1 MKKTILLV
9 DDENDLR
16 EVLDISLSDSGYEVL
31 TAANGV
37 QALSILKEKDIPVV
51 ITDIKMPGID
61 GIELLRKIK
70 NNYPET
76 EVIML
81 TGHGDL
87 DLAIKSLKHEA
98 TDFITKPIN
107 DDALE
112 MALSRAFDK
121 ISMRRKLK
129 EYERNRVMY
138 DLFINELIQEDV
150 MIIGS
155 DYRILDIN
163 ETLLKKLGLEKNE
176 TVGRYCYE
184 ITHRST
190 TPCFGEDHRCP
201 LKETLITRKPTTETH
216 IHKDK
221 DNKNVYYSISA
232 YPLLE
237 NGEIIGA
244 IELSRDITADI
255 NARQAMMQQDK
266 LASIGRLSAGVAH
279 EINNPLT
286 TILTTSML
294 IQEDIDPDNP
304 MLEELVTITN
314 ETLRC
319 RKIVASL
326 LDFARQTKPTKKH
339 HNINDIVEECIRLT
353 RKQAEF
359 KNLKMLKELSDK
371 VPALLVDKEQIQQA
385 LINLI
390 LNATDATDP
399 GGTIKISTLFS
410 PDEEFINI
418 KVGDTGKGIAAD
430 VIDNIF
436 EPFFTTRDVGTGLG
450 LAITH
455 GIIGRHGGDIRV
467 QSRPG
472 QGTTFTIRLPRN
484 QGTQNDHSKSPDP
497 HH

>member
-9 DDENDLR
+9 DDEADLR
-16 EVLDISLSDSGYEVL
+16 EVLDISLSDTGYNVL
-31 TAANGV
+31 TAENST
-37 QALSILKEKDIPVV
+37 QALDLLNDNDIPVV

-70 NNYPET
+70 SKNPET

-87 DLAIKSLKHEA
+87 ELAIKSLKHEA

-112 MALSRAFDK
+112 MALVRAFEK
-121 ISMRRKLK
+121 ISTRQKLK
-129 EYERNRVMY
+129 EYDRNRAMY
-138 DLFINELIQEDV
+138 DVLINELIQEDV
-150 MIIGS
+150 LIIGS
-155 DYRILDIN
+155 DYRVLDIN
-163 ETLLKKLGLEKNE
+163 ETLLATLGLERKE
-176 TVGRYCYE
+176 AVGRYCYE
-184 ITHRST
+184 ITHRLT
-190 TPCFGEDHRCP
+190 KPCSGEDHKCP
-201 LKETLITRKPTTETH
+201 LKETLMTRKPTKETH

-221 DNKNVYYSISA
+221 DNKNIHYSISA
-232 YPLLE
+232 YPLFE

-255 NARQAMMQQDK
+255 NTRQAMMQQDK

-286 TILTTSML
+286 TILTTAML

-304 MLEELVTITN
+304 MYEELGTITN

-326 LDFARQTKPTKKH
+326 LDFARQTKPTKKY
-339 HNINDIVEECIRLT
+339 HNINDIIIECIGLT

-359 KNLKMLKELSDK
+359 KDVQILKALSEQVPEL
-371 VPALLVDKEQIQQA
+371 LLDKEQIQQA

-399 GGTIKISTLFS
+399 GGKITVSTALS
-410 PDEEFINI
+410 PDNQFVNIN
-418 KVGDTGKGIAAD
+418 VSDTGKGIAAEVVD
-430 VIDNIF
+430 KIF
-436 EPFFTTRDVGTGLG
+436 EPFFTTREIGTGLG

-467 QSRPG
+467 QSQPG
-472 QGTTFTIRLPRN
+472 QGTAFTIRLPHN
-484 QGTQNDHSKSPDP
+484 QGNQDDRP
-497 HH
+497 

>member
-9 DDENDLR
+9 DDEPDLR
-16 EVLDISLSDSGYEVL
+16 EVLDISLSDIGYEVL
-31 TAANGV
+31 TAENGT
-37 QALSILKEKDIPVV
+37 QALNILKEKNIPVV

-70 NNYPET
+70 NHNSEA

-112 MALSRAFDK
+112 IALVRAFEK
-121 ISMRRKLK
+121 ISMRQKLK
-129 EYERNRVMY
+129 EYDRNRAIY

-150 MIIGS
+150 MIIGA

-163 ETLLKKLGLEKNE
+163 ETLLNKLGLERKE
-176 TVGRYCYE
+176 AVGRYCYE
-184 ITHRST
+184 ITHRLSV
-190 TPCFGEDHRCP
+190 PCSGEDHKCP
-201 LKETLITRKPTTETH
+201 LEETLMTRKPTTETH

-221 DNKNVYYSISA
+221 DNNNIYYSISA
-232 YPLLE
+232 YPYFE

-255 NARQAMMQQDK
+255 NTRQAMMQKDK

-286 TILTTSML
+286 TILTTAML
-294 IQEDIDPDNP
+294 IQEDINPDNP
-304 MLEELVTITN
+304 IYEELETITN

-326 LDFARQTKPTKKH
+326 LDFARQTKPAKKH
-339 HNINDIVEECIRLT
+339 HNINDIITECIRLT

-359 KNLKMLKELSDK
+359 KDVQILEALSEK
-371 VPALLVDKEQIQQA
+371 VPELLLDKEQIQQA

-390 LNATDATDP
+390 LNASDATDP
-399 GGTIKISTLFS
+399 GGTITVSTTFS
-410 PDEEFINI
+410 PDNQFVNV
-418 KVGDTGKGIAAD
+418 KVSDTGKGMAAEVLD
-430 VIDNIF
+430 KIF
-436 EPFFTTRDVGTGLG
+436 EPFFTTREIGTGLG

-472 QGTTFTIRLPRN
+472 QGTTFGIRLPRN
-484 QGTQNDHSKSPDP
+484 QGNQDDHP
-497 HH
+497 

>member
-9 DDENDLR
+9 DDEPDLR
-16 EVLDISLSDSGYEVL
+16 EVLDISLSDSGYTVL
-31 TAANGV
+31 TAENGV
-37 QALSILKEKDIPVV
+37 QALNILKDADIPVV
-51 ITDIKMPGID
+51 ITDIKMPGVD
-61 GIELLRKIK
+61 GIELLRQIK
-70 NNYPET
+70 GKNPET

-87 DLAIKSLKHEA
+87 ELAIKSLKHEA

-112 MALSRAFDK
+112 MALERAFEK
-121 ISMRRKLK
+121 IQMRQKLK
-129 EYERNRVMY
+129 EYNRNRAMY

-163 ETLLKKLGLEKNE
+163 ETLLKKLGLKPKEAI
-176 TVGRYCYE
+176 GRYCYE
-184 ITHRST
+184 ITHRLPV
-190 TPCFGEDHRCP
+190 PCSGENHKCP
-201 LKETLITRKPTTETH
+201 LEETLKTRKPSKETH

-232 YPLLE
+232 YPLFE

-286 TILTTSML
+286 TILTTAML
-294 IQEDIDPDNP
+294 IQEDIKPNTT
-304 MLEELVTITN
+304 MYEELETITN

-326 LDFARQTKPTKKH
+326 LDFARQTKPAKKY
-339 HNINDIVEECIRLT
+339 HNINDIITECIQLT

-359 KNLKMLKELSDK
+359 KDIKMLIQFSDDIPEL
-371 VPALLVDKEQIQQA
+371 LLDKEQIQQA
-385 LINLI
+385 VINLI

-399 GGTIKISTLFS
+399 GGTITVSTAFS
-410 PDEEFINI
+410 PDDKFVEINI
-418 KVGDTGKGIAAD
+418 SDTGKGISAE
-430 VIDNIF
+430 NINKIF
-436 EPFFTTRDVGTGLG
+436 DPFFTTREIGTGLG

-455 GIIGRHGGDIRV
+455 GIIGRHGGDISV
-467 QSRPG
+467 KSQPD
-472 QGTTFTIRLPRN
+472 QGATFTIRFPRD
-484 QGTQNDHSKSPDP
+484 QGSQDGHP
-497 HH
+497 

>member
-9 DDENDLR
+9 DDEADLR
-16 EVLDISLSDSGYEVL
+16 EVLDISLSDTGYKVL
-31 TAANGV
+31 TAENGT
-37 QALSILKEKDIPVV
+37 QALNILNDNDIPVV
-51 ITDIKMPGID
+51 VTDIKMPGID

-70 NNYPET
+70 SKNPEA

-87 DLAIKSLKHEA
+87 ELAIKSLKHEA

-112 MALSRAFDK
+112 MALQRAFEK
-121 ISMRRKLK
+121 IQMRQKLK
-129 EYERNRVMY
+129 EYQRNRAMY

-163 ETLLKKLGLEKNE
+163 ETLLKKLGLERE
-176 TVGRYCYE
+176 EAVGRYCYE
-184 ITHRST
+184 VTHRLSV
-190 TPCFGEDHRCP
+190 PCSGEHHKCP
-201 LKETLITRKPTTETH
+201 LEETLKTRKPTKETH

-232 YPLLE
+232 YPFFE
-237 NGEIIGA
+237 NGDLIGA

-255 NARQAMMQQDK
+255 NSRQAMMQKDK

-286 TILTTSML
+286 TILTTAML
-294 IQEDIDPDNP
+294 IQEDIDPTNP
-304 MLEELVTITN
+304 MYEELQTITN

-326 LDFARQTKPTKKH
+326 LDFARQTKPAKKH
-339 HNINDIVEECIRLT
+339 HNINDIIKECIRLT

-359 KNLKMLKELSDK
+359 KDVQIEKALSKE
-371 VPALLVDKEQIQQA
+371 VPELLLDKEQIQQA

-399 GGTIKISTLFS
+399 GGKITISTNFLSDDHFV
-410 PDEEFINI
+410 DI
-418 KVGDTGKGIAAD
+418 KVSDTGKGIAAEVVD
-430 VIDNIF
+430 KIF
-436 EPFFTTRDVGTGLG
+436 EPFFTTREIGTGLG

-455 GIIGRHGGDIRV
+455 GIIGRHGGEIRV
-467 QSRPG
+467 QSQPC
-472 QGTTFTIRLPRN
+472 QGTTFTIRLPHNRGN
-484 QGTQNDHSKSPDP
+484 QNDRP
-497 HH
+497 

>member
-9 DDENDLR
+9 DDEADLR
-16 EVLDISLSDSGYEVL
+16 EVLDISLSDTGYNVL
-31 TAANGV
+31 TAENST
-37 QALSILKEKDIPVV
+37 QALDLLNDNDIPVV

-70 NNYPET
+70 SKNPET

-87 DLAIKSLKHEA
+87 ELAIKSLKHEA

-112 MALSRAFDK
+112 MALVRAFEK
-121 ISMRRKLK
+121 IKMRQKLK
-129 EYERNRVMY
+129 EYHRNRAMY

-163 ETLLKKLGLEKNE
+163 ETLLSKLGLERKE
-176 TVGRYCYE
+176 AVGRYCYE
-184 ITHRST
+184 ITHRLSV
-190 TPCFGEDHRCP
+190 PCSGEDHKCP
-201 LKETLITRKPTTETH
+201 LEETLKTRKPTKETH

-221 DNKNVYYSISA
+221 DNKNIYFSISA
-232 YPLLE
+232 YPLFE

-255 NARQAMMQQDK
+255 NTRQAMMQQDK

-286 TILTTSML
+286 TILTTAML

-304 MLEELVTITN
+304 MYEELGTITN

-326 LDFARQTKPTKKH
+326 LDFARQTKPTKKY
-339 HNINDIVEECIRLT
+339 HNINDIIIECIGLT

-359 KNLKMLKELSDK
+359 KDVQILKALSEQVPEL
-371 VPALLVDKEQIQQA
+371 LLDKEQIQQA

-399 GGTIKISTLFS
+399 GGKITVSTALS
-410 PDEEFINI
+410 PDNQFVNIN
-418 KVGDTGKGIAAD
+418 VSDTGKGIAAEVVD
-430 VIDNIF
+430 KIF
-436 EPFFTTRDVGTGLG
+436 EPFFTTREIGTGLG

-472 QGTTFTIRLPRN
+472 QGTTFTIRLPHN
-484 QGTQNDHSKSPDP
+484 QGNQDDHP
-497 HH
+497 

>member
-9 DDENDLR
+9 DDESAIR
-16 EVLDISLSDSGYEVL
+16 EVLNISLSDTGYNVL
-31 TAANGV
+31 TAENGT
-37 QALSILKEKDIPVV
+37 QAINIIKNNDVPVV

-70 NNYPET
+70 SKNPET

-87 DLAIKSLKHEA
+87 ELAIKSLKLEA
-98 TDFITKPIN
+98 MDFITKPIN

-112 MALSRAFDK
+112 MALQRAFEK
-121 ISMRRKLK
+121 ISIRQKLK
-129 EYERNRVMY
+129 EYERNRAMY
-138 DLFINELIQEDV
+138 DILINELIQEDV

-163 ETLLKKLGLEKNE
+163 ETLLNKLGLSRKEA
-176 TVGRYCYE
+176 VGRYCYE
-184 ITHRST
+184 ITHRLSV
-190 TPCFGEDHRCP
+190 PCSGEDHKCP
-201 LKETLITRKPTTETH
+201 LEETLKTRKPTKETH

-232 YPLLE
+232 YPFFE

-255 NARQAMMQQDK
+255 NTRQAMMQQDK

-286 TILTTSML
+286 TILTTAML
-294 IQEDIDPDNP
+294 IQEDIDPANP
-304 MLEELVTITN
+304 MYEELETITN

-326 LDFARQTKPTKKH
+326 LDFARQTKPAKKH
-339 HNINDIVEECIRLT
+339 HNINDIITECIRLT

-359 KNLKMLKELSDK
+359 KDVKIEKALSDK
-371 VPALLVDKEQIQQA
+371 VPELLLDKEQIQQA

-390 LNATDATDP
+390 LNASDATDP
-399 GGTIKISTLFS
+399 GGKITVSTALLPGNQFV
-410 PDEEFINI
+410 NI
-418 KVGDTGKGIAAD
+418 TVSDTGKGIDAEIVD
-430 VIDNIF
+430 KIF
-436 EPFFTTRDVGTGLG
+436 EPFFTTRDIGTGLG

-467 QSRPG
+467 QSRPA
-472 QGTTFTIRLPRN
+472 QGSTFTIRLPIN
-484 QGTQNDHSKSPDP
+484 QGNQDDRL
-497 HH
+497 

>member
-9 DDENDLR
+9 DDEADLR
-16 EVLDISLSDSGYEVL
+16 EVLDISLSDSGYNVL
-31 TAANGV
+31 TAENST
-37 QALSILKEKDIPVV
+37 QALNILNDNDIPVV

-70 NNYPET
+70 SKNPET

-87 DLAIKSLKHEA
+87 ELAIKSLKHEA

-112 MALSRAFDK
+112 MALQRAFEK
-121 ISMRRKLK
+121 IQMRQKLK
-129 EYERNRVMY
+129 EYDRNRAMY
-138 DLFINELIQEDV
+138 DVLINELIQEDV

-155 DYRILDIN
+155 DYRVLDIN
-163 ETLLKKLGLEKNE
+163 ETLLATLGLERKE
-176 TVGRYCYE
+176 AVGRYCYE
-184 ITHRST
+184 ITHRLT
-190 TPCFGEDHRCP
+190 TPCSGEDHKCP
-201 LKETLITRKPTTETH
+201 LKETLMTRKPTKETH

-221 DNKNVYYSISA
+221 DNKNVHYSISA
-232 YPLLE
+232 YPLFE

-255 NARQAMMQQDK
+255 NTRQAMMQQDK

-286 TILTTSML
+286 TILTTAML

-304 MLEELVTITN
+304 MYEELETITN

-326 LDFARQTKPTKKH
+326 LDFARQTKPAKKH
-339 HNINDIVEECIRLT
+339 HNINDIIAECVGLT

-359 KNLKMLKELSDK
+359 KDVQILKALSEK
-371 VPALLVDKEQIQQA
+371 VPKLLLDKEQIQQA

-399 GGTIKISTLFS
+399 GGKITVSTAFS
-410 PDEEFINI
+410 PGNQFVNI
-418 KVGDTGKGIAAD
+418 KVSDTGKGIAAEVVD
-430 VIDNIF
+430 KIF
-436 EPFFTTRDVGTGLG
+436 EPFFTTREIGTGLG

-472 QGTTFTIRLPRN
+472 QGTTFTIRLPHN
-484 QGTQNDHSKSPDP
+484 QGNQDDHR
-497 HH
+497 

>member
-9 DDENDLR
+9 DDEADLR
-16 EVLDISLSDSGYEVL
+16 EVLDISLSDTGYEVL
-31 TAANGV
+31 TAENGA
-37 QALSILKEKDIPVV
+37 QALNILKENDIPVV

-70 NNYPET
+70 NKNPET

-87 DLAIKSLKHEA
+87 DLAIKSLKHKA

-112 MALSRAFDK
+112 MALIRAFEK
-121 ISMRRKLK
+121 ISMRQKLK
-129 EYERNRVMY
+129 EYDRNRAMY
-138 DLFINELIQEDV
+138 DVLINELIQEDV
-150 MIIGS
+150 LIIGS
-155 DYRILDIN
+155 DYRVLDIN
-163 ETLLKKLGLEKNE
+163 ETLLATLGLERKE
-176 TVGRYCYE
+176 AVGRYCYE
-184 ITHRST
+184 ITHRLT
-190 TPCFGEDHRCP
+190 TPCSGEDHKCP
-201 LKETLITRKPTTETH
+201 LKETLMTRKPTKETH

-221 DNKNVYYSISA
+221 DNKNVHYSISA
-232 YPLLE
+232 YPLFE

-255 NARQAMMQQDK
+255 NTRQAMMQQDK

-286 TILTTSML
+286 TILTTAML
-294 IQEDIDPDNP
+294 IQEDIDPKNP
-304 MLEELVTITN
+304 MYEELETITN

-326 LDFARQTKPTKKH
+326 LDFARQTKPAKKH
-339 HNINDIVEECIRLT
+339 HNINDIIAECVGLT

-359 KNLKMLKELSDK
+359 KDVQILKALSEK
-371 VPALLVDKEQIQQA
+371 VPKLLLDKEQIQQA

-399 GGTIKISTLFS
+399 GGKITVSTAFS
-410 PDEEFINI
+410 PDNQFVNI
-418 KVGDTGKGIAAD
+418 KVSDTGKGIAAEVVD
-430 VIDNIF
+430 KIF
-436 EPFFTTRDVGTGLG
+436 EPFFTTREIGTGLG

-472 QGTTFTIRLPRN
+472 QGTTFTIRLPHN
-484 QGTQNDHSKSPDP
+484 QGNQDDHP
-497 HH
+497 

>member
-9 DDENDLR
+9 DDEPDLR
-16 EVLDISLSDSGYEVL
+16 EVLDISLSDSGYTVL
-31 TAANGV
+31 TAENGV
-37 QALSILKEKDIPVV
+37 QALNILKDADIPVV
-51 ITDIKMPGID
+51 ITDIKMPGVD
-61 GIELLRKIK
+61 GIELLRQIK
-70 NNYPET
+70 GKNPET

-87 DLAIKSLKHEA
+87 ELAIKSLKHEA

-112 MALSRAFDK
+112 MALERAFEK
-121 ISMRRKLK
+121 IQMRQKLK
-129 EYERNRVMY
+129 EYHRNRAMY

-163 ETLLKKLGLEKNE
+163 ETLLKKLGLKPKEAI
-176 TVGRYCYE
+176 GRYCYE
-184 ITHRST
+184 ITHRLSV
-190 TPCFGEDHRCP
+190 PCSGENHKCP
-201 LKETLITRKPTTETH
+201 LEETLKTRKPSKETH

-232 YPLLE
+232 YPLFE

-286 TILTTSML
+286 TILTTAML
-294 IQEDIDPDNP
+294 IQEDIKPNTT
-304 MLEELVTITN
+304 MYEELETITN

-326 LDFARQTKPTKKH
+326 LDFARQTKPAKKY
-339 HNINDIVEECIRLT
+339 HNINDIITECIQLT

-359 KNLKMLKELSDK
+359 KDIKMLIQFSDDIPEL
-371 VPALLVDKEQIQQA
+371 LLDKEQIQQA
-385 LINLI
+385 VINLI

-399 GGTIKISTLFS
+399 GGTITVSTAFS
-410 PDEEFINI
+410 PDDKFVEINI
-418 KVGDTGKGIAAD
+418 SDTGKGISAE
-430 VIDNIF
+430 NINKIF
-436 EPFFTTRDVGTGLG
+436 DPFFTTREIGTGLG

-455 GIIGRHGGDIRV
+455 GIIGRHGGDISV
-467 QSRPG
+467 KSQPD
-472 QGTTFTIRLPRN
+472 QGATFTIRFPRD
-484 QGTQNDHSKSPDP
+484 QGSQDGHP
-497 HH
+497 

>member
-9 DDENDLR
+9 DDETDLR
-16 EVLDISLSDSGYEVL
+16 EVLDISLSDAGYRVF
-31 TAANGV
+31 TAENGT
-37 QALSILKEKDIPVV
+37 QALDILKDNDIPVV

-61 GIELLRKIK
+61 GIDLLRKIK
-70 NNYPET
+70 SKNPET

-112 MALSRAFDK
+112 MALERAFEK
-121 ISMRRKLK
+121 IQMRQKLK
-129 EYERNRVMY
+129 EYHRNRAMY

-163 ETLLKKLGLEKNE
+163 ETLLKKLGLERKE
-176 TVGRYCYE
+176 AIGRYCYE
-184 ITHRST
+184 ITHRLSD
-190 TPCFGEDHRCP
+190 PCSGEDHQCP
-201 LKETLITRKPTTETH
+201 LEETLRTQKPSKETH

-232 YPLLE
+232 YPFFE

-255 NARQAMMQQDK
+255 NARQAMMLQDK

-286 TILTTSML
+286 TILTSAML
-294 IQEDIDPDNP
+294 IQEEIDPNTP
-304 MLEELVTITN
+304 MFEELGTITN

-326 LDFARQTKPTKKH
+326 LDFARQTRPAKKL
-339 HNINDIVEECIRLT
+339 HNINDIISECVGLT

-359 KNLKMLKELSDK
+359 KDIKIVRQLSDNI
-371 VPALLVDKEQIQQA
+371 PQLLLDKEQIQQA
-385 LINLI
+385 VINLI
-390 LNATDATDP
+390 LNATDATDS
-399 GGTIKISTLFS
+399 GGTITVSTEFS
-410 PDEEFINI
+410 PDDKFVKVNI
-418 KVGDTGKGIAAD
+418 SDTGKGISAEN
-430 VIDNIF
+430 IDKIF
-436 EPFFTTRDVGTGLG
+436 EPFFTTREIGTGLG

-455 GIIGRHGGDIRV
+455 GIIGRHGGDIKV
-467 QSRPG
+467 QSQPG
-472 QGTTFTIRLPRN
+472 QGTTFTIRFPSS
-484 QGTQNDHSKSPDP
+484 QGKQNGHS
-497 HH
+497 

>member
-9 DDENDLR
+9 DDEADLR
-16 EVLDISLSDSGYEVL
+16 EVLDISLSDSGYNVL
-31 TAANGV
+31 TAENST
-37 QALSILKEKDIPVV
+37 QALNILNDNDIPVV

-70 NNYPET
+70 SKNPET

-87 DLAIKSLKHEA
+87 ELAIKSLKHEA

-112 MALSRAFDK
+112 MALQRAFEK
-121 ISMRRKLK
+121 ISMRQKLK
-129 EYERNRVMY
+129 EYDRNRAMY
-138 DLFINELIQEDV
+138 DVLINELIQEDV

-155 DYRILDIN
+155 DYRVLDIN
-163 ETLLKKLGLEKNE
+163 ETLLATLGLERKE
-176 TVGRYCYE
+176 AVGRYCYE
-184 ITHRST
+184 ITHRLT
-190 TPCFGEDHRCP
+190 TPCSGEDHKCP
-201 LKETLITRKPTTETH
+201 LKETFMTRKPTKETH

-221 DNKNVYYSISA
+221 DNKNVHYSISA
-232 YPLLE
+232 YPLFE

-255 NARQAMMQQDK
+255 NTRQAMMQQDK

-286 TILTTSML
+286 TILTTAML

-304 MLEELVTITN
+304 MYEELETITN

-326 LDFARQTKPTKKH
+326 LDFARQTKPAKKH
-339 HNINDIVEECIRLT
+339 YNINDIITECVGLT

-359 KNLKMLKELSDK
+359 KDVQILKALSEK
-371 VPALLVDKEQIQQA
+371 VPKLLLDKEQIQQA

-399 GGTIKISTLFS
+399 GGKITVSTAFS
-410 PDEEFINI
+410 PDNQFVNI
-418 KVGDTGKGIAAD
+418 KVSDTGKGIAAEVVD
-430 VIDNIF
+430 KIF
-436 EPFFTTRDVGTGLG
+436 EPFFTTREIGTGLG

-472 QGTTFTIRLPRN
+472 QGTTFTIRLPHN
-484 QGTQNDHSKSPDP
+484 QGNQDDHR
-497 HH
+497 

>member
-9 DDENDLR
+9 DDEADLR
-16 EVLDISLSDSGYEVL
+16 EVLDISLSDTGYNVL
-31 TAANGV
+31 TAENSA
-37 QALSILKEKDIPVV
+37 QALDLLNDNDIPVV

-70 NNYPET
+70 SKNPET

-87 DLAIKSLKHEA
+87 ELAIKSLKHEA

-112 MALSRAFDK
+112 MALIRAFEK
-121 ISMRRKLK
+121 ISMRQKLK
-129 EYERNRVMY
+129 EYDRNRAMY
-138 DLFINELIQEDV
+138 DVLINELIQEDV

-155 DYRILDIN
+155 DYRVLDIN
-163 ETLLKKLGLEKNE
+163 ETLLATLGLERKE
-176 TVGRYCYE
+176 AVGRYCYE
-184 ITHRST
+184 ITHRLT
-190 TPCFGEDHRCP
+190 KPCSGEDHKCP
-201 LKETLITRKPTTETH
+201 LKETLMTRKPTKETH

-221 DNKNVYYSISA
+221 DNKNIHYSISA
-232 YPLLE
+232 YPLFE

-255 NARQAMMQQDK
+255 NTRQAMMQQDK

-286 TILTTSML
+286 TILTTAML
-294 IQEDIDPDNP
+294 IQEDIDPKNP
-304 MLEELVTITN
+304 MYEELETITN

-326 LDFARQTKPTKKH
+326 LDFARQTEPAKKH
-339 HNINDIVEECIRLT
+339 YNINDIITECIRLT

-359 KNLKMLKELSDK
+359 KDVQILQALSEK
-371 VPALLVDKEQIQQA
+371 VPKLLLDKEQIQQA

-399 GGTIKISTLFS
+399 GGKITVSTALS
-410 PDEEFINI
+410 PDNQFVNIN
-418 KVGDTGKGIAAD
+418 VSDTGKGIAAEVVD
-430 VIDNIF
+430 KIF
-436 EPFFTTRDVGTGLG
+436 EPFFTTREIGTGLG

-472 QGTTFTIRLPRN
+472 QGTTFTIRLPHN
-484 QGTQNDHSKSPDP
+484 QGNQDDHP
-497 HH
+497 

>member
-9 DDENDLR
+9 DDEADLR
-16 EVLDISLSDSGYEVL
+16 EVLDISLSDTGYNVL
-31 TAANGV
+31 TAENST
-37 QALSILKEKDIPVV
+37 QALKILNDNDIPVV

-70 NNYPET
+70 SKNPET

-87 DLAIKSLKHEA
+87 ELAIKSLKHEA

-112 MALSRAFDK
+112 MALVRAFEK
-121 ISMRRKLK
+121 IQMRRKLK
-129 EYERNRVMY
+129 EYDRNRAMY
-138 DLFINELIQEDV
+138 DVFINELIQEDV

-163 ETLLKKLGLEKNE
+163 ETLLNKLGLERKE
-176 TVGRYCYE
+176 AVGRYCYE
-184 ITHRST
+184 ITHRLSV
-190 TPCFGEDHRCP
+190 PCSGEDHKCP
-201 LKETLITRKPTTETH
+201 LEETLMTRKPTTETH

-232 YPLLE
+232 YPLFE

-244 IELSRDITADI
+244 IELSRDITEDI
-255 NARQAMMQQDK
+255 NTRQAMMQQDK

-279 EINNPLT
+279 EINKPLT
-286 TILTTSML
+286 TILTTAML
-294 IQEDIDPDNP
+294 IQEDIDSKNP
-304 MLEELVTITN
+304 IYEELGTITN
-314 ETLRC
+314 EALRC

-326 LDFARQTKPTKKH
+326 LDFARQTKPAKKH
-339 HNINDIVEECIRLT
+339 HNINDIIIECIRLT

-359 KNLKMLKELSDK
+359 KDVQILETLSDK
-371 VPALLVDKEQIQQA
+371 VPKLLLDKEQIQQA

-390 LNATDATDP
+390 LNATDATEP
-399 GGTIKISTLFS
+399 GGKITVSTAFS
-410 PDEEFINI
+410 PDNQFVSI
-418 KVGDTGKGIAAD
+418 KVSDTGKGIGD
-430 VIDNIF
+430 ETIDKIF
-436 EPFFTTRDVGTGLG
+436 EPFFTTREIGTGLG

-455 GIIGRHGGDIRV
+455 GIIGRHGGDINV

-472 QGTTFTIRLPRN
+472 QGSTFAIRLPHN
-484 QGTQNDHSKSPDP
+484 QGNQNDQS
-497 HH
+497 

>member
-9 DDENDLR
+9 DDEADLR
-16 EVLDISLSDSGYEVL
+16 EVLDISLSDTGYKVF
-31 TAANGV
+31 TAENGT
-37 QALSILKEKDIPVV
+37 QALNILNDNDIPVV
-51 ITDIKMPGID
+51 VTDIKMPGID

-70 NNYPET
+70 SKNPEA

-87 DLAIKSLKHEA
+87 ELAIKSLKHEA

-112 MALSRAFDK
+112 MALQRAFEK
-121 ISMRRKLK
+121 IQMRQKLK
-129 EYERNRVMY
+129 DYQRNRAMY

-163 ETLLKKLGLEKNE
+163 ETLLKKLGLERKE
-176 TVGRYCYE
+176 AVGRYCYE
-184 ITHRST
+184 VTHRLSV
-190 TPCFGEDHRCP
+190 PCSGEHHKCP
-201 LKETLITRKPTTETH
+201 LEETLKTRKPTKETH

-232 YPLLE
+232 YPFFE
-237 NGEIIGA
+237 NGDLIGA

-255 NARQAMMQQDK
+255 NSRQAMMQKDK

-286 TILTTSML
+286 TILTTAML
-294 IQEDIDPDNP
+294 IQEDIDPANP
-304 MLEELVTITN
+304 MYEELQTITN

-326 LDFARQTKPTKKH
+326 LDFARQTKPAKKH
-339 HNINDIVEECIRLT
+339 HNINDIIKECIRLT

-359 KNLKMLKELSDK
+359 KDVQIEKALSEE
-371 VPALLVDKEQIQQA
+371 VPKLLVDKEQIQQA

-390 LNATDATDP
+390 LNASDATDP
-399 GGTIKISTLFS
+399 GGKITISTNFLSDDHFV
-410 PDEEFINI
+410 DI
-418 KVGDTGKGIAAD
+418 KVSDTGKGIAAEVVD
-430 VIDNIF
+430 KIF
-436 EPFFTTRDVGTGLG
+436 EPFFTTREIGTGLG

-455 GIIGRHGGDIRV
+455 GIIGRHGGEIRV
-467 QSRPG
+467 QSQPG
-472 QGTTFTIRLPRN
+472 QGTTFTIRLPHNRGN
-484 QGTQNDHSKSPDP
+484 QDDHP
-497 HH
+497 

>member
-9 DDENDLR
+9 DDEADLR
-16 EVLDISLSDSGYEVL
+16 EVLDISLSDTGYKVL
-31 TAANGV
+31 TAENGT
-37 QALSILKEKDIPVV
+37 QALNILNDNDIPVV
-51 ITDIKMPGID
+51 VTDIKMPGID

-70 NNYPET
+70 SKNPEA

-87 DLAIKSLKHEA
+87 ELAIKSLKHEA

-112 MALSRAFDK
+112 MALQRAFEK
-121 ISMRRKLK
+121 IQMRQKLK
-129 EYERNRVMY
+129 EYQRNRAMY

-163 ETLLKKLGLEKNE
+163 ETLLKKLGLERE
-176 TVGRYCYE
+176 EAVGRYCYE
-184 ITHRST
+184 VTHRQSV
-190 TPCFGEDHRCP
+190 PCSGEHHKCP
-201 LKETLITRKPTTETH
+201 LEETLKTRKPTKETH

-232 YPLLE
+232 YPFFE
-237 NGEIIGA
+237 NGDLIGA

-255 NARQAMMQQDK
+255 NSRQAMMQKDK

-286 TILTTSML
+286 TILTTAML
-294 IQEDIDPDNP
+294 IQEDIDPANP
-304 MLEELVTITN
+304 MYEELQTITN

-326 LDFARQTKPTKKH
+326 LDFARQTKPAKKH
-339 HNINDIVEECIRLT
+339 HNINDIIKECIRLT

-359 KNLKMLKELSDK
+359 KDVQIEKALSKE
-371 VPALLVDKEQIQQA
+371 VPELLLDKEQIQQA

-399 GGTIKISTLFS
+399 GGKITISTNFLSDDHFV
-410 PDEEFINI
+410 DI
-418 KVGDTGKGIAAD
+418 KVSDTGKGIAAEVVD
-430 VIDNIF
+430 KIF
-436 EPFFTTRDVGTGLG
+436 EPFFTTREIGTGLG

-455 GIIGRHGGDIRV
+455 GIIGRHGGEIRV
-467 QSRPG
+467 QSQPD
-472 QGTTFTIRLPRN
+472 QGTTFTIRLPHNRGN
-484 QGTQNDHSKSPDP
+484 QNDRP
-497 HH
+497 

>member
-9 DDENDLR
+9 DDETDLR
-16 EVLDISLSDSGYEVL
+16 EVLDISLSDAGYEVL
-31 TAANGV
+31 TAENGV
-37 QALSILKEKDIPVV
+37 QALNILKKNDIPVV

-70 NNYPET
+70 NINPET

-107 DDALE
+107 NGALE
-112 MALSRAFDK
+112 IALMRAFEK
-121 ISMRRKLK
+121 ISMRQKLK
-129 EYERNRVMY
+129 EYDRNRAMY

-150 MIIGS
+150 IIIGS

-163 ETLLKKLGLEKNE
+163 ETFLEKLGLERKE
-176 TVGRYCYE
+176 AVGRYCYE
-184 ITHRST
+184 ITHRQSV
-190 TPCFGEDHRCP
+190 PCSGEDHKCP
-201 LKETLITRKPTTETH
+201 LEETLKTRKPTKETH

-232 YPLLE
+232 YPFFE

-255 NARQAMMQQDK
+255 NTRQAMMQQDK

-286 TILTTSML
+286 TILTTAML
-294 IQEDIDPDNP
+294 IQEDIDPKNP
-304 MLEELVTITN
+304 MYEELGTITN

-326 LDFARQTKPTKKH
+326 LDFARQTKPAKKH
-339 HNINDIVEECIRLT
+339 HNINDIITECIRLT

-359 KNLKMLKELSDK
+359 KDVKIIKTLSEK
-371 VPALLVDKEQIQQA
+371 VPELLLDKEQIQQA

-390 LNATDATDP
+390 LNATDATEP
-399 GGTIKISTLFS
+399 GGTITVSTAFS
-410 PDEEFINI
+410 PDNQSVNI
-418 KVGDTGKGIAAD
+418 KVSDTGKGIAAEVMD
-430 VIDNIF
+430 KIF
-436 EPFFTTRDVGTGLG
+436 EPFFTTREIGTGLG

-455 GIIGRHGGDIRV
+455 GIIGRHDGDIRV

-472 QGTTFTIRLPRN
+472 QGTTFTIRLPHN
-484 QGTQNDHSKSPDP
+484 QGNQNDQP
-497 HH
+497 

>member
-9 DDENDLR
+9 DDEADLR
-16 EVLDISLSDSGYEVL
+16 EVLDISLSDTGYKVL
-31 TAANGV
+31 TAENGT
-37 QALSILKEKDIPVV
+37 QALNILNDNDIPVV
-51 ITDIKMPGID
+51 VTDIKMPGID

-70 NNYPET
+70 SKNPET

-87 DLAIKSLKHEA
+87 ELAIKSLKNEA

-112 MALSRAFDK
+112 MALQRAFEK
-121 ISMRRKLK
+121 IQMRQKLK
-129 EYERNRVMY
+129 EYQRNRAMY

-163 ETLLKKLGLEKNE
+163 ETLLNKLGLEHKE
-176 TVGRYCYE
+176 AVGRYCYE
-184 ITHRST
+184 VTHRLSV
-190 TPCFGEDHRCP
+190 PCSGEHHKCP
-201 LKETLITRKPTTETH
+201 LEETLKTRKPTKETH

-232 YPLLE
+232 YPFFE
-237 NGEIIGA
+237 NGDLIGA

-255 NARQAMMQQDK
+255 NSRQAMMQKDK

-286 TILTTSML
+286 TILTTAML
-294 IQEDIDPDNP
+294 IQEDIDPANP
-304 MLEELVTITN
+304 MYEELQTITN

-326 LDFARQTKPTKKH
+326 LDFARQTKPAKKH
-339 HNINDIVEECIRLT
+339 HNINDIIKECIRLT

-359 KNLKMLKELSDK
+359 KDVQIEKALSKE
-371 VPALLVDKEQIQQA
+371 VPELLLDKEQIQQA

-399 GGTIKISTLFS
+399 GGKITISTDYLSDDHFV
-410 PDEEFINI
+410 DI
-418 KVGDTGKGIAAD
+418 KVSDTGKGIAAEVVD
-430 VIDNIF
+430 KIF
-436 EPFFTTRDVGTGLG
+436 EPFFTTREIGTGLG

-467 QSRPG
+467 QSQPG
-472 QGTTFTIRLPRN
+472 QGTTFTIRLPHNRGN
-484 QGTQNDHSKSPDP
+484 QNDRP
-497 HH
+497 

>member
-9 DDENDLR
+9 DDEADLR
-16 EVLDISLSDSGYEVL
+16 EVLDISLSHAGYEVF
-31 TAANGV
+31 TAENGV
-37 QALSILKEKDIPVV
+37 QALDILKEKDIPVV

-61 GIELLRKIK
+61 GIDLLRKIK
-70 NNYPET
+70 NRHPET

-112 MALSRAFDK
+112 MAMVRAFDK
-121 ISMRRKLK
+121 ISMRKKLK
-129 EYERNRVMY
+129 EYDRNRAMY
-138 DLFINELIQEDV
+138 DIFINELIQEDV
-150 MIIGS
+150 LVIGS

-163 ETLLKKLGLEKNE
+163 ETLLNKLGLKRKEA
-176 TVGRYCYE
+176 VDRYCYE
-184 ITHRST
+184 ITHRLT
-190 TPCFGEDHRCP
+190 RPCSGEDHKCP
-201 LKETLITRKPTTETH
+201 LKETLMTRKPTTETH

-232 YPLLE
+232 YPLFE
-237 NGEIIGA
+237 NGEVIGA

-255 NARQAMMQQDK
+255 NGRHAMMQKDK

-286 TILTTSML
+286 TILTTAML

-304 MLEELVTITN
+304 MYEELETITN

-326 LDFARQTKPTKKH
+326 LDFARQTKPAKKH
-339 HNINDIVEECIRLT
+339 HNINDIITECIQLT

-359 KNLKMLKELSDK
+359 KDVQILNELSEK
-371 VPALLVDKEQIQQA
+371 VPKLLLDKEQIQQA
-385 LINLI
+385 FINLI

-399 GGTIKISTLFS
+399 GGTITVSTDFS
-410 PDEEFINI
+410 PDNQLVNI
-418 KVGDTGKGIAAD
+418 TVSDTGKGIAAEVLD
-430 VIDNIF
+430 KIF
-436 EPFFTTRDVGTGLG
+436 EPFFTTREIGTGLG

-467 QSRPG
+467 HSRPG
-472 QGTTFTIRLPRN
+472 EGTTFTIRLPHN
-484 QGTQNDHSKSPDP
+484 KGK
-497 HH
+497 

>member
-9 DDENDLR
+9 DDEADLR
-16 EVLDISLSDSGYEVL
+16 EVLDISLSDTGYNVL
-31 TAANGV
+31 TAENST
-37 QALSILKEKDIPVV
+37 QALKILNNNDIPVV

-70 NNYPET
+70 SKNPET

-87 DLAIKSLKHEA
+87 ELAIKSLKHEA

-112 MALSRAFDK
+112 MALVRAFEK
-121 ISMRRKLK
+121 IQMRRKLK
-129 EYERNRVMY
+129 EYDRNRAMY
-138 DLFINELIQEDV
+138 DVFINELIQEDV

-163 ETLLKKLGLEKNE
+163 ETLLNKLGLERKE
-176 TVGRYCYE
+176 AVGRYCYE
-184 ITHRST
+184 ITHRLSV
-190 TPCFGEDHRCP
+190 PCSGEDHKCP
-201 LKETLITRKPTTETH
+201 LKETLMTRKPTTETH

-232 YPLLE
+232 YPLFE

-244 IELSRDITADI
+244 IELSRDITEDI
-255 NARQAMMQQDK
+255 NTRQAMMQQDK

-286 TILTTSML
+286 TILTTAML
-294 IQEDIDPDNP
+294 IQEDIDSKNP
-304 MLEELVTITN
+304 IYEELGTITN
-314 ETLRC
+314 EALRC

-326 LDFARQTKPTKKH
+326 LDFARQTKPAKKH
-339 HNINDIVEECIRLT
+339 HNINDIIIECIRLT

-359 KNLKMLKELSDK
+359 KDVQILETLSDK
-371 VPALLVDKEQIQQA
+371 VPKLLLDKEQIQQA

-390 LNATDATDP
+390 LNATDATEP
-399 GGTIKISTLFS
+399 GGKITVSTAFS
-410 PDEEFINI
+410 PDNQFVSI
-418 KVGDTGKGIAAD
+418 KVSDTGKGIGD
-430 VIDNIF
+430 ETIDKIF
-436 EPFFTTRDVGTGLG
+436 EPFFTTREIGTGLG

-455 GIIGRHGGDIRV
+455 GIIGRHGGDINV

-472 QGTTFTIRLPRN
+472 QGSTFAIRLPHN
-484 QGTQNDHSKSPDP
+484 QGNQNDQS
-497 HH
+497 

>member
-9 DDENDLR
+9 DDEADLR
-16 EVLDISLSDSGYEVL
+16 EVLDISLSDTGYNVL
-31 TAANGV
+31 TAENST
-37 QALSILKEKDIPVV
+37 QALDLLNDNDIPVV

-70 NNYPET
+70 SKNPET

-87 DLAIKSLKHEA
+87 ELAIKSLKHEA

-112 MALSRAFDK
+112 MALVRAFEK
-121 ISMRRKLK
+121 ISTRQKLK
-129 EYERNRVMY
+129 EYDRNRAMY
-138 DLFINELIQEDV
+138 DVLINELIQEDV
-150 MIIGS
+150 LIIGS
-155 DYRILDIN
+155 DYRVLDIN
-163 ETLLKKLGLEKNE
+163 ETLLATLGLERKE
-176 TVGRYCYE
+176 AVGRYCYE
-184 ITHRST
+184 ITHRLT
-190 TPCFGEDHRCP
+190 KPCSGEDHKCP
-201 LKETLITRKPTTETH
+201 LKETLMTRKPTKETH

-221 DNKNVYYSISA
+221 DNKNIHYSISA
-232 YPLLE
+232 YPLFE

-255 NARQAMMQQDK
+255 NTRQAMMQQDK

-286 TILTTSML
+286 TILTTAML

-304 MLEELVTITN
+304 MYEELGTITN

-326 LDFARQTKPTKKH
+326 LDFARQTKPTKKY
-339 HNINDIVEECIRLT
+339 HNINDIIIECIGLT

-359 KNLKMLKELSDK
+359 KDVQILKALSEQVPEL
-371 VPALLVDKEQIQQA
+371 LLDKEQIQQA

-399 GGTIKISTLFS
+399 GGKITVSTALS
-410 PDEEFINI
+410 PDNQFVNIN
-418 KVGDTGKGIAAD
+418 VSDTGKGIAAEVVD
-430 VIDNIF
+430 KIF
-436 EPFFTTRDVGTGLG
+436 EPFFTTREIGTGLG

-472 QGTTFTIRLPRN
+472 QGTTFTIRLPHN
-484 QGTQNDHSKSPDP
+484 QGNQDDHP
-497 HH
+497 

>member
-9 DDENDLR
+9 DDEADLR
-16 EVLDISLSDSGYEVL
+16 EVLDISLSDTGYEVL
-31 TAANGV
+31 TAENGV
-37 QALSILKEKDIPVV
+37 QALNILNENDIQVV

-70 NNYPET
+70 NKNPET

-112 MALSRAFDK
+112 MALVRAFEK
-121 ISMRRKLK
+121 ISMRQKLK
-129 EYERNRVMY
+129 EYDRNRAMY
-138 DLFINELIQEDV
+138 DVLINELIQEDV

-155 DYRILDIN
+155 DYRILDVN
-163 ETLLKKLGLEKNE
+163 ETLLNKLGLERKE
-176 TVGRYCYE
+176 TVGQYCYE
-184 ITHRST
+184 ITHRQN
-190 TPCFGEDHRCP
+190 TPCSGEDHKCP
-201 LKETLITRKPTTETH
+201 LKETLMTRKSTKETH

-221 DNKNVYYSISA
+221 DNNNIYYSISA
-232 YPLLE
+232 YPLFE
-237 NGEIIGA
+237 NGEVVGA

-255 NARQAMMQQDK
+255 NTRQAMMQQDK

-286 TILTTSML
+286 TILTTAML

-304 MLEELVTITN
+304 MYEELGTITN

-326 LDFARQTKPTKKH
+326 LDFARQSKPAKKH
-339 HNINDIVEECIRLT
+339 HNINDIITECIQLT
-353 RKQAEF
+353 CKQAEF
-359 KNLKMLKELSDK
+359 KDVQILQALSEK
-371 VPALLVDKEQIQQA
+371 VPKLLLDKEQIQQA

-399 GGTIKISTLFS
+399 GGKITVSTAFS
-410 PDEEFINI
+410 PGNQFVNI
-418 KVGDTGKGIAAD
+418 KVSDTGKGIAD
-430 VIDNIF
+430 EVVDKIF
-436 EPFFTTRDVGTGLG
+436 EPFFTTREIGTGLG

-467 QSRPG
+467 QSRPS
-472 QGTTFTIRLPRN
+472 QGTTFTIRLPHKQGN
-484 QGTQNDHSKSPDP
+484 QDGHP
-497 HH
+497 

>member
-9 DDENDLR
+9 DDEADLR
-16 EVLDISLSDSGYEVL
+16 QVLDISLSDSGYEVL
-31 TAANGV
+31 TAENGA
-37 QALSILKEKDIPVV
+37 QALNILKENDIPVV

-70 NNYPET
+70 NKNPET

-98 TDFITKPIN
+98 IDFITKPIN

-112 MALSRAFDK
+112 MALVRAFEK
-121 ISMRRKLK
+121 ISMRQKLK
-129 EYERNRVMY
+129 EYDRNRAMY
-138 DLFINELIQEDV
+138 DVLINELIQEDV

-155 DYRILDIN
+155 DYRVLDIN
-163 ETLLKKLGLEKNE
+163 ETLLTTLGLERKE
-176 TVGRYCYE
+176 AVGRYCYE
-184 ITHRST
+184 ITHRLT
-190 TPCFGEDHRCP
+190 KPCSGEDHKCP
-201 LKETLITRKPTTETH
+201 LKETLMTRKPTKETH

-221 DNKNVYYSISA
+221 DNKNIHYSISA
-232 YPLLE
+232 YPLFE

-255 NARQAMMQQDK
+255 NTRQATMQRDK

-286 TILTTSML
+286 TILTTAML
-294 IQEDIDPDNP
+294 IQEDIDPKNP
-304 MLEELVTITN
+304 MYEELETITN

-326 LDFARQTKPTKKH
+326 LDFARQTKPAKKH
-339 HNINDIVEECIRLT
+339 HNINGIITECIRLT

-359 KNLKMLKELSDK
+359 KDVQILQALSEK
-371 VPALLVDKEQIQQA
+371 VPKLLLDKEQIQQA

-399 GGTIKISTLFS
+399 GGTITVSTAFS
-410 PDEEFINI
+410 PDNQFVNI
-418 KVGDTGKGIAAD
+418 TVSDTGKGIAAEVVD
-430 VIDNIF
+430 KIF
-436 EPFFTTRDVGTGLG
+436 EPFFTTREIGTGLG

-467 QSRPG
+467 QSRPS
-472 QGTTFTIRLPRN
+472 QGTTFTIRLPHDQGN
-484 QGTQNDHSKSPDP
+484 QDDHP
-497 HH
+497 

>member
-9 DDENDLR
+9 DDEADLR
-16 EVLDISLSDSGYEVL
+16 EVLDISLSDTGYNVL
-31 TAANGV
+31 TAENST
-37 QALSILKEKDIPVV
+37 QALKILNDNDIPVV

-70 NNYPET
+70 SKNPET

-87 DLAIKSLKHEA
+87 ELAIKSLKHEA

-112 MALSRAFDK
+112 MALVRAFEK
-121 ISMRRKLK
+121 IQMRRKLK
-129 EYERNRVMY
+129 EYDRNRAMY
-138 DLFINELIQEDV
+138 DVFINELIQEDV

-163 ETLLKKLGLEKNE
+163 ETLLNKLGLERKE
-176 TVGRYCYE
+176 AVGRYCYE
-184 ITHRST
+184 ITHRLSV
-190 TPCFGEDHRCP
+190 PCSGEDHKCP
-201 LKETLITRKPTTETH
+201 LKETLMTRKPTTETH

-232 YPLLE
+232 YPLFE

-244 IELSRDITADI
+244 IELSRDITEDI
-255 NARQAMMQQDK
+255 NTRHTMMQQDK

-286 TILTTSML
+286 TILTTAML
-294 IQEDIDPDNP
+294 IQEDIDSKNP
-304 MLEELVTITN
+304 IYEELGTITN
-314 ETLRC
+314 EALRC

-326 LDFARQTKPTKKH
+326 LDFARQTKPAKKH
-339 HNINDIVEECIRLT
+339 HNINDIIIECIRLT

-359 KNLKMLKELSDK
+359 KDVQILETLSDK
-371 VPALLVDKEQIQQA
+371 VPKLLLDKEQIQQA

-390 LNATDATDP
+390 LNATDATEP
-399 GGTIKISTLFS
+399 GGKITVSTAFS
-410 PDEEFINI
+410 PDNQFVSI
-418 KVGDTGKGIAAD
+418 KVSDTGKGIGD
-430 VIDNIF
+430 ETIDKIF
-436 EPFFTTRDVGTGLG
+436 EPFFTTREIGTGLG

-455 GIIGRHGGDIRV
+455 GIIGRHGGDINV

-472 QGTTFTIRLPRN
+472 QGSTFAIRLPHN
-484 QGTQNDHSKSPDP
+484 QGNQNDQS
-497 HH
+497 

>member
-9 DDENDLR
+9 DDEADLR
-16 EVLDISLSDSGYEVL
+16 EVLDISLSDTGYEVL
-31 TAANGV
+31 TAENGA
-37 QALSILKEKDIPVV
+37 QALNILKENDIPVV

-70 NNYPET
+70 NKNPET

-87 DLAIKSLKHEA
+87 DLAIKSLKHKA

-112 MALSRAFDK
+112 MALIRAFEK
-121 ISMRRKLK
+121 ISMRQKLK
-129 EYERNRVMY
+129 EYDRNRAMY
-138 DLFINELIQEDV
+138 DVLINELIQEDV

-155 DYRILDIN
+155 DYRVLDIN
-163 ETLLKKLGLEKNE
+163 ETLLATLGLERKE
-176 TVGRYCYE
+176 AVGRYCYE
-184 ITHRST
+184 ITHRLT
-190 TPCFGEDHRCP
+190 TPCSGEDHKCP
-201 LKETLITRKPTTETH
+201 LKETLMTRKPTKETH

-221 DNKNVYYSISA
+221 DNKNVHYSISA
-232 YPLLE
+232 YPLFE

-255 NARQAMMQQDK
+255 NTRQAMMQQDK

-286 TILTTSML
+286 TILTTAML
-294 IQEDIDPDNP
+294 IQEDIDPKNP
-304 MLEELVTITN
+304 MYEELEIITN

-326 LDFARQTKPTKKH
+326 LDFARQTKPAKKH
-339 HNINDIVEECIRLT
+339 HNINDIIAECVGLT

-359 KNLKMLKELSDK
+359 KDVQILKALSEK
-371 VPALLVDKEQIQQA
+371 VPKLLLDKEQIQQA

-399 GGTIKISTLFS
+399 GGKITVSTALS
-410 PDEEFINI
+410 PGNQFVNI
-418 KVGDTGKGIAAD
+418 KVSDTGKGIAAEVVD
-430 VIDNIF
+430 KIF
-436 EPFFTTRDVGTGLG
+436 EPFFTTREIGTGLG

-472 QGTTFTIRLPRN
+472 QGTTFTIRLPHN
-484 QGTQNDHSKSPDP
+484 QGNQDDHP
-497 HH
+497 